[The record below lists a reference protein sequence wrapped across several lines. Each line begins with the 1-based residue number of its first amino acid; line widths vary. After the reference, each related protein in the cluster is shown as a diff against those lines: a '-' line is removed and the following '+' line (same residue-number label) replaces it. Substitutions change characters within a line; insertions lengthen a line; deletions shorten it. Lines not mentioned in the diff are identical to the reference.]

1 MLPGNQLSIS
11 DPPSTPHLSIWE
23 LAWPAIVGNLLFSA
37 IGIISIKIV
46 GSMGASAIAA
56 VTTGN
61 RLFFALQAVL
71 MAISAGTTA
80 LVARSWGA
88 GDYQESARITSAS
101 LWIGNGVAL
110 ALTLPSVIFAYQIA
124 GVFGLDEQ
132 TTRLAADFIHWLSIF
147 NVAFAINMVLGA
159 ALRAAGDT
167 RTPLWIGAATNVIN
181 VALVYLL
188 VYGGFGIPPMGVSGA
203 ALANGISFTVG
214 AFIFLGMWYRH
225 KLIIDVGGTGSLNQI
240 RTKQLV
246 SIGYPAGIEQ
256 AVFQIGFVA
265 FLWIVALFGTA
276 PYAAYGVGVSILS
289 ISFVVGFGFSIAGAT
304 LVGQHLGARDARG
317 AARQGWRA
325 TRLAITSM
333 VLLSIV
339 IAGFATEIA
348 RFLIDDDEVVRLTVH
363 FIYIMALAQPLMAVE
378 FTLGGCLRGAG
389 DTRFPLLTTLVG
401 LVGVR
406 VMLAAVFTL
415 AGFSVEWIYGALIG
429 DYIVKA
435 TMLVRRFKSGKWKQI
450 LPEPASY
457 PLDRAAVD

>member
-1 MLPGNQLSIS
+1 
-11 DPPSTPHLSIWE
+11 
-23 LAWPAIVGNLLFSA
+23 
-37 IGIISIKIV
+37 
-46 GSMGASAIAA
+46 MGASAIAA

-61 RLFFALQAVL
+61 RLFFALQAIL

-88 GDYQESARITSAS
+88 KDYVECARITSAS

-110 ALTLPSVIFAYQIA
+110 AMTIPSVVFAYQIA
-124 GVFGLDEQ
+124 GVFGLDEK
-132 TTRLAADFIHWLSIF
+132 TTRLAADFIRWLSIF
-147 NVAFAINMVLGA
+147 NVAFAINLVLGA
-159 ALRAAGDT
+159 SLRAAGDT
-167 RTPLWIGAATNVIN
+167 KTPLWIGAFTNLVN

-188 VYGGFGIPPMGVSGA
+188 VYGGLGIQAMGVSGA

-214 AFIFLGMWYRH
+214 AAIFLLMWFRN
-225 KLIIDVGGTGSLNQI
+225 KLVVGRGGRGSLAPERVKRLIN
-240 RTKQLV
+240 
-246 SIGYPAGIEQ
+246 IGYPAGVEQ

-276 PYAAYGVGVSILS
+276 AYAAYGVGVNILS

-304 LVGQHLGARDARG
+304 LVGQHLGANDARG

-325 TRLAITSM
+325 TSYAIASM
-333 VLLSIV
+333 VVLSIV
-339 IAGFATEIA
+339 IAIFASEIA
-348 RFLIDDDEVVRLTVH
+348 RFLIDDDEVVRLTVS
-363 FIYIMALAQPLMAVE
+363 FIYIMALAQPLMAIE

-406 VMLAAVFTL
+406 VVLAAIFTL
-415 AGFSVEWIYGALIG
+415 VGFSVEWIYAALIG

-435 TMLVRRFKSGKWKQI
+435 AMLVHRFKSGKWKQI
-450 LPEPASY
+450 FSDSEKSSFQEAI
-457 PLDRAAVD
+457 RA